1 MTQPPTEFPS
11 MDLVDW
17 AIPNPI
23 SHLVS
28 VYLDDLGQVW
38 VTLDSGEVINLNV
51 VDHLVI
57 RILDVPLAIQ
67 TKNVGFSTVEVLPE
81 TMFEILIP
89 GIPVNYGFPEYGS
102 QFNVV
107 VGCNQP

>member
-1 MTQPPTEFPS
+1 

-17 AIPNPI
+17 AMPKPI
-23 SHLVS
+23 THLVS

-38 VTLDSGEVINLNV
+38 VTVASGEVINLNA
-51 VDHLVI
+51 VDHLEI

-67 TKNVGFSTVEVLPE
+67 TKEAGFSFIEVLPE